1 MEHWDILTALQTMR
15 FIKEANVK
23 SGNVVSLFI
32 TQQEYY
38 DKGDYV
44 IREGEEGNT
53 FFIIAK
59 GKVRCNKTNL

>member
-1 MEHWDILTALQTMR
+1 MR

>member
-1 MEHWDILTALQTMR
+1 MKHPHVLRTLHSNLSKIYWTVM
-15 FIKEANVK
+15 
-23 SGNVVSLFI
+23 SLI
-32 TQQEYY
+32 APHQEYY

-59 GKVRCNKTNL
+59 GKVRCNKPYL